1 MNLLD
6 VLLLVLIAAGGALF
20 WRIRMISEAANR
32 YLSQYCNTQHLHL
45 ISVARRL
52 TRPMLYRGKLDWR
65 SEFDFEFSSTGQ
77 NCYTGTLV
85 MNGLTVISTDT
96 PPHRIH

>member
-6 VLLLVLIAAGGALF
+6 VFLLVLIAASGALF
-20 WRIRMISEAANR
+20 WRIRMISEAASR
-32 YLSQYCNTQHLHL
+32 YLNQYCDSQHLQL
-45 ISVARRL
+45 ISVARRR

-77 NCYTGTLV
+77 DCYTGNLT
-85 MNGLTVISTDT
+85 MNGLTVVATQT

>member
-1 MNLLD
+1 MNLAD
-6 VLLLVLIAAGGALF
+6 VLLLVIIAAGGALF

-32 YLSQYCNTQHLHL
+32 YLAQYCNTQQLQL
-45 ISVARRL
+45 ISIARRR

-77 NCYTGTLV
+77 DCYTGSLT
-85 MNGLTVISTDT
+85 MNGLTVVTTET